1 MTFFQASDLW
11 LFGSVLFFFLISAL
25 MMDIQLSYAHLSVPG
40 SPLLGD
46 FLKAFTLSKSYE
58 VDRLLISML
67 TIKKNRMEI
76 LRVIHKILFS
86 FYS

>member
-1 MTFFQASDLW
+1 
-11 LFGSVLFFFLISAL
+11 
-25 MMDIQLSYAHLSVPG
+25 MDIQLSYAHLSVPG

-67 TIKKNRMEI
+67 TIKKKSNGDSSSHSQNF
-76 LRVIHKILFS
+76 VLFL
-86 FYS
+86 